1 MKSTPRVPTW
11 GRVAPLKEWWRNL
24 CLQISVLL
32 VCLFSFH
39 ICYTMPALLQK
50 VQAEILLLFANFQSI
65 PSYIKQFCSAKAASK
80 AHSKWADDP
89 LSFPCTIRWSL
100 QAWNTVIGRRYISEN
115 LKPPAWQKRLERHH
129 QSIDSHRVCLVSS
142 LANSGKFAKI
152 LRYGSWKVVIL
163 LGSDKL
169 AQFLC
174 NDQ

>member
-1 MKSTPRVPTW
+1 MLHLLKNGEGIYVSKLVSCWFAYFHSTST
-11 GRVAPLKEWWRNL
+11 K
-24 CLQISVLL
+24 
-32 VCLFSFH
+32 
-39 ICYTMPALLQK
+39 YTMPALLQK

-65 PSYIKQFCSAKAASK
+65 PSYIKQFCCAKAASK

-100 QAWNTVIGRRYISEN
+100 QALEHGDWAKVYLCKIWNSQPDRKDSRDTIKASIHIEFAWF
-115 LKPPAWQKRLERHH
+115 LPWQIPA
-129 QSIDSHRVCLVSS
+129 
-142 LANSGKFAKI
+142 KFAKI
-152 LRYGSWKVVIL
+152 LRYGSWKVVII